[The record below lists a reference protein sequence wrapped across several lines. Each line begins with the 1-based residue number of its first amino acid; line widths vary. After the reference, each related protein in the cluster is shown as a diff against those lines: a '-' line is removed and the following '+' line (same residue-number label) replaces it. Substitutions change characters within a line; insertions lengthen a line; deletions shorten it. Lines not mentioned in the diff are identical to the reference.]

1 MSEVKKSFTLIELLI
16 VVAIIGILAGVGIPM
31 YNGYM
36 EKAKINASQANLDN
50 LSTYLQVE
58 VYKCNLGQEYTFL
71 MPGVKPWFMC
81 SWNKGK
87 KASNIAGTYLTK
99 TLRPNYMN
107 PYNPAT
113 YAIKFGYGVCPNNQ
127 LAGEIYADRLVTPN
141 GDAVL
146 LVSKLSNDAGACPK
160 GKWDQNALNITES
173 KNWATKIIY
182 MP

>member
-1 MSEVKKSFTLIELLI
+1 MRKNKSFTLIELLI

-50 LSTYLQVE
+50 LSSYLQAE
-58 VYKCNLGQEYTFL
+58 VYKCELGEEYTFL
-71 MPGVKPWFMC
+71 MPGISPWYKC
-81 SWNKGK
+81 SWNKGQ
-87 KASNIAGTYLTK
+87 KASNIAGTYLAK
-99 TLRPNYMN
+99 LIKNNYKN
-107 PYNPAT
+107 PHNTSKPALN
-113 YAIKFGYGVCPNNQ
+113 FGGGTCPNDQ
-127 LAGEIYADRLVTPN
+127 VAGEIYADRLVTPN

-160 GKWDQNALNITES
+160 GKWDQNALHITES